1 MNANP
6 LSRRGSMLSLGFF
19 RGPTR
24 VPLSF
29 NSLPAMITRIM
40 AVTVALSALACT
52 PNRDDYYAALPAV
65 GTSVPAF
72 RYATAE
78 GAILDPAALRGRPAV
93 VALWASECSASRLA
107 LESLGALHREY
118 ASRGAAIVILADDR
132 ERAAVDS
139 LVAAAR
145 VTAPVALAG
154 ETLIATFTHGQ
165 SVLPWRKAFALPTFL
180 VLDADGRVVYRQIG
194 VERDAAHRL
203 VRVRAVMDSL
213 LAPTP

>member
-6 LSRRGSMLSLGFF
+6 PPRRGSMLSLGFF
-19 RGPTR
+19 RGPPR
-24 VPLSF
+24 VPVPF
-29 NSLPAMITRIM
+29 NSLPPMITRIM
-40 AVTVALSALACT
+40 AVTVALSALACK
-52 PNRDDYYAALPAV
+52 PNSDDFYAALPAV

-72 RYATAE
+72 RYATTD

-93 VALWASECSASRLA
+93 VALWASTCSASRLA

-118 ASRGAAIVILADDR
+118 ASRGAAVVILADDR

-165 SVLPWRKAFALPTFL
+165 SVLPWRKAFALPTLL

-203 VRVRAVMDSL
+203 ARVRAVMDSL
-213 LAPTP
+213 LAPRP